1 MRQLIICQLCYPFLG
16 LLSRA
21 NPHLQLSALVI
32 LLKIRYDS
40 GFSLGAFTKNK
51 CIFCYPLLGLLSGVN
66 DRLTIDC
73 IGYSVL
79 GEH

>member
-1 MRQLIICQLCYPFLG
+1 MRRLICQLG

-21 NPHLQLSALVI
+21 NPHLQLIALVI
-32 LLKIRYDS
+32 LFLGNHKIRYDN
-40 GFSLGAFTKNK
+40 GFSLGAFTKINV
-51 CIFCYPLLGLLSGVN
+51 CCYPLLGLLSGVN
-66 DRLTIDC
+66 DTLTIAC

>member
-1 MRQLIICQLCYPFLG
+1 MSIMLPLLG

-21 NPHLQLSALVI
+21 NPHLQLISLVI
-32 LLKIRYDS
+32 LHLRNPKIRYDI
-40 GFSLGAFTKNK
+40 GFILGAFTKINV
-51 CIFCYPLLGLLSGVN
+51 FCYPLLELLSGVN
-66 DRLTIDC
+66 DTLTIAC